1 MAEEKKEEF
10 FEGENCSYTINEK
23 NEKCLRMIN
32 PIAEMDGVL
41 GEDILKNNNIQ
52 VLPASCLYA
61 SLFENNELKLPVCVR
76 ELKKNSFWCS
86 GIEHLIVPHKCVVL
100 RKHDGEECVLG
111 DENQKEA
118 SLVIEEG
125 VSFQDLLTI
134 TCSPEVAKSLK
145 EFGLENLCNF
155 ACAGLLK
162 EIKTIAEDN
171 REAE

>member
-1 MAEEKKEEF
+1 MAEEKKEKI
-10 FEGENCSYTINEK
+10 FEGEDCSYTINEK
-23 NEKCLRMIN
+23 NEKCLHMIN
-32 PIAEMDGVL
+32 PIAEMEGFS

-61 SLFENNELKLPVCVR
+61 SLFKDNKLKLPVCVR
-76 ELKKNSFWCS
+76 ELKENSFWCS
-86 GIEHLIVPHKCVVL
+86 GIEHLIVPHECVVL
-100 RKHDGEECVLG
+100 RKHNGEEYVLG
-111 DENQKEA
+111 DEKQKEA

-134 TCSPEVAKSLK
+134 TCAPKVAKSLG
-145 EFGLENLCNF
+145 EFGLKNLCNF
-155 ACAGLLK
+155 ACTGLLE